1 MKDENK
7 EKRGREWANSIFKVW
22 TIFKAPTIWGRIWAD
37 VIRGSVA
44 ELFSRV
50 CPRFAL
56 PARADRKCLAS
67 DQKILAV
74 ARSNQIRI
82 WKKKIFASW
91 SAVMTIMSDNHERCF
106 GLPISFL
113 KLKVSRPKQRLRRN
127 VTTEYHHQ
135 CDQKKIAKCL
145 SKLHKN
151 DFTRKMIDFD
161 TFTKIA

>member
-1 MKDENK
+1 MNDLQSSDDMRSDLSWCHTWICRWTFFPGLPKVRTSGTCWPEVLGIWSENL
-7 EKRGREWANSIFKVW
+7 G
-22 TIFKAPTIWGRIWAD
+22 G
-37 VIRGSVA
+37 G
-44 ELFSRV
+44 
-50 CPRFAL
+50 
-56 PARADRKCLAS
+56 
-67 DQKILAV
+67 KIEPDPNLEE
-74 ARSNQIRI
+74 
-82 WKKKIFASW
+82 KIFASW

-145 SKLHKN
+145 SKLPKN

-161 TFTKIA
+161 AFTKNA